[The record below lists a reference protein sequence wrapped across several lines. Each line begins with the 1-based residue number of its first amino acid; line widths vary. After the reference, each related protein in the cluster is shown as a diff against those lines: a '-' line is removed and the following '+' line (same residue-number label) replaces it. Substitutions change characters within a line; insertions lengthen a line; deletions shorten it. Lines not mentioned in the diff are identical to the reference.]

1 MDDRKTFDLLTNP
14 LEGINL
20 IEASAGTGKTFTIA
34 GLFLR
39 LILEKNLL
47 VNEILVVTFTKAA
60 TAELNDRIRNLLK
73 EAIEGFARGQS
84 DDEFLN
90 GLIKQYPDPLPSL
103 KRLKEALRDFDEAA
117 IFTIHGF
124 CQRVLKEHAFE
135 SSLLF
140 DTELITDEEALKQE
154 IIDDFWRINFYNASP
169 LFIHYAL
176 NNHCTPENLL
186 KLVRTYSDKP
196 LLKVIPQVTI
206 PDTSQEEK
214 NFNDAFNKARDSW
227 QSSKADVE
235 KILANQIGFKQ
246 SVVSKVPEL
255 IIGFDYF
262 LNAGNKNFTLFH
274 QFDLFT
280 VSGVKKATKK
290 NYEPPQ
296 HPFFD
301 FCEILK
307 EKLQALSGVYEQRLL
322 GLKTSLFTFLHQSL
336 GKQKQRR
343 NVQSFYDL
351 LSKLRNALADKSGAE
366 LAKIIRAKYHAALID
381 EFQDTDPLQYE
392 IFHNIFKNQ
401 GGILFLIG
409 DPKQAIYSFR
419 GADIFAYLLAISQV
433 EKKYTLKENWRSDPQ
448 LINAVNTIFSHV
460 KNPFVFEGIKFQEAS
475 AAKIKKLSRLSLPH
489 S

>member
-1 MDDRKTFDLLTNP
+1 
-14 LEGINL
+14 
-20 IEASAGTGKTFTIA
+20 
-34 GLFLR
+34 
-39 LILEKNLL
+39 
-47 VNEILVVTFTKAA
+47 
-60 TAELNDRIRNLLK
+60 
-73 EAIEGFARGQS
+73 
-84 DDEFLN
+84 
-90 GLIKQYPDPLPSL
+90 
-103 KRLKEALRDFDEAA
+103 
-117 IFTIHGF
+117 
-124 CQRVLKEHAFE
+124 VLKEHAFE

-196 LLKVIPQVTI
+196 LLKVIPQITI
-206 PDTSQEEK
+206 PDTTQEEK
-214 NFNDAFNKARDSW
+214 EFNEAFKKARDSW
-227 QSSKADVE
+227 QFSKADVE

-255 IIGFDYF
+255 IAGLDYF
-262 LNAGNKNFTLFH
+262 FNAGNKNFTLFH
-274 QFDLFT
+274 QFETFT
-280 VSGVKKATKK
+280 RSGVKKATKK

-307 EKLQALSGVYEQRLL
+307 EKQETLSCAYEHRLI
-322 GLKTSLFTFLHQSL
+322 GLKTALFTFLHQSL
-336 GKQKQRR
+336 WKQKQRR

-351 LSKLRNALADKSGAE
+351 LVKLRNALADKSGAE
-366 LAKIIRAKYHAALID
+366 LAKTIRAKYHAALID

-419 GADIFAYLLAISQV
+419 GADIFAYLHAISQV
-433 EKKYTLKENWRSDPQ
+433 ETKFTLKENWRSDPQ

-460 KNPFVFEGIKFQEAS
+460 KDPFVFEAIKFQEAS
-475 AAKIKKLSRLSLPH
+475 AAKIKKLIRLSLPAFLRH
-489 S
+489 PCNSGFLMRRSWKAVV